1 MNRHTYDYH
10 TTLAL
15 AAVEVVKTAQ
25 KACKLRHIRH
35 TCGWQSHCPSC
46 SSSVHPGNLG
56 HLCTARA
63 AVAAGT
69 KAAEAVVMAAVAV
82 AAAVEV
88 AETAVE
94 VARRRLN
101 FQAPL

>member
-88 AETAVE
+88 A
-94 VARRRLN
+94 RRRLN
-101 FQAPL
+101 FQALL